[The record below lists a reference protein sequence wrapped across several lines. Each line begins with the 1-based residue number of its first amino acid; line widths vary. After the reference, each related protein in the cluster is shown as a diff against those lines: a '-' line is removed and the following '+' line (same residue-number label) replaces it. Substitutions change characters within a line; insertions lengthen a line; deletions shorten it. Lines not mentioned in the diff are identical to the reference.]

1 LATIL
6 ICDDEV
12 PLRRLVAATLDGLG
26 HTLLEADDGGRALDE
41 IRARRPDLVVLDV
54 MMPSYSGL
62 EVLAEMRADPALAE
76 TKVVVLTA
84 RAQLSDREAALA
96 AGADLFIAKPFH
108 PHELADAVQRLLA
121 S

>member
-1 LATIL
+1 
-6 ICDDEV
+6 V
-12 PLRRLVAATLDGLG
+12 
-26 HTLLEADDGGRALDE
+26 
-41 IRARRPDLVVLDV
+41 
-54 MMPSYSGL
+54 
-62 EVLAEMRADPALAE
+62 RADPTLAE

-84 RAQLSDREAALA
+84 RAQLSDRNAALA